1 MSATHLED
9 SDRNRSGRSVSNWIG
24 RSFGVLIALILVLA
38 PTMGRSQISGT
49 GSIQG
54 TVSDTTG
61 AVIPNASVV
70 LTNDATQVKHS
81 VNSGRDGL
89 YSFPN
94 MDIGTYTLTVTS
106 AGFKTYKQERI
117 ILEVASSI

>member
-9 SDRNRSGRSVSNWIG
+9 SDRNRSCSSVSNWIG

-38 PTMGRSQISGT
+38 PTMGHSQISGT

-54 TVSDTTG
+54 TVSDTSG

-81 VNSGRDGL
+81 VKQRPGRSL
-89 YSFPN
+89 
-94 MDIGTYTLTVTS
+94 
-106 AGFKTYKQERI
+106 
-117 ILEVASSI
+117 